1 MPSNFKKDWCD
12 IIIPILLK
20 IDLRRIG
27 MIISYL
33 IKYDLS
39 QIHHKIPS
47 FQMFSLFVYYCL
59 KCLNN
64 EWN

>member
-1 MPSNFKKDWCD
+1 
-12 IIIPILLK
+12 
-20 IDLRRIG
+20 